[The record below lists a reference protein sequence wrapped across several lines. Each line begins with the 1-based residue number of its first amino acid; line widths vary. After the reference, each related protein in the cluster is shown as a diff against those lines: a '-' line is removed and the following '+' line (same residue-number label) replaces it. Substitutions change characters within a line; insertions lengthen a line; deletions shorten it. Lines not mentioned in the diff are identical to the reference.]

1 MGGGMSGEPLQGV
14 SVHVENR
21 AASHFTPW
29 VNREGGHRLVTGL
42 IGEPRGAPRDKL
54 HPGIPTVVELPP

>member
-14 SVHVENR
+14 SVHVGNR
-21 AASHFTPW
+21 AASHVTPW
-29 VNREGGHRLVTGL
+29 VDREGGHRLITGL
-42 IGEPRGAPRDKL
+42 IGEPRGAPGDRL